1 MSPSGDILKDSHT
14 LPLKIITIYIMK
26 QSLQHISL
34 SCIIKKQWCDT
45 NYMGV
50 DDIHEG

>member
-1 MSPSGDILKDSHT
+1 
-14 LPLKIITIYIMK
+14 MK
-26 QSLQHISL
+26 RSLQHIRMSH
-34 SCIIKKQWCDT
+34 IIKKQWCDT